1 MILNTQYTVQ
11 QSTVHSHPHPWPEYE
26 FWSTFFFSIL
36 GAKKKKPENK
46 QTANFCKSAKI
57 SPGYMHSYLL
67 CNLAKTNYITFI
79 HDLSVKEDAMT

>member
-1 MILNTQYTVQ
+1 MNFE
-11 QSTVHSHPHPWPEYE
+11 VHFFLA
-26 FWSTFFFSIL
+26 FW
-36 GAKKKKPENK
+36 GQKKKKKTENK

-57 SPGYMHSYLL
+57 SPSYMHSYLL